1 MKRHIIG
8 SAIAT
13 AVGLVLL
20 WPHTAD
26 AQRYK
31 RESTIKRI
39 DVKQTDK
46 TKKLEAKPKEQQN
59 QPTLSADDLIELQ
72 GKVREIRQE
81 QIQQFALLIED
92 TDPDDPERPDLLFR
106 LAELYAQQQRYW
118 RFRAMELFAAIEK
131 AKTPKEKSDLR
142 KKQKEYQDASKKA
155 LLSAVKVYKA
165 IADEPRYRN
174 YPRMDEALFYYAY
187 TLQNAKYEKESRQV
201 FHKLI
206 KDYPNS
212 KYIPDAYLAFADY
225 YFAQN
230 SLANAEQFY
239 DKVLQFPESRV
250 YNFALYKKG
259 WVYLNLSRPQDA
271 LDTFFKVSQ
280 RTNGSEKEAVLNR
293 AAKKDFVRAYAEVG
307 VPQKAY
313 KSFERVDKA
322 YAFEMLQILGDI
334 YLEQGKADRAIY
346 TFRELI
352 SLQPKHERVC
362 EWQYNV
368 VHAML
373 TEGDRDQKVRE
384 VENLVKLY
392 VAYKDKKILP
402 QTNLEECGD
411 NAEAVNSELA
421 KIWHNEAMKTLDFAT
436 LADVDRLYQL
446 YLTNFP
452 DSPEHAEMQYYYAEL
467 MWSRAENEKDQSKAT
482 TLWEQA
488 AVAFTDVV
496 KTKKLKGKMLK
507 EAAYASVLGW
517 KNALAVDPAT
527 RTPPPPSEEDLAK
540 LPPPQEIPAREQKM
554 IEAFD
559 IYIEY
564 VKDPKD
570 DELVMMKFLKARI
583 YWRYNQFDTAIPM
596 FEDIVQNH
604 LEHETGEWAANLLLD
619 TLNRAQRH
627 EEMLRW
633 VEVLS
638 EKKQFLEDKED
649 LSERLS
655 QLKRQSMRKV
665 AEQLEKDAKG
675 SGDFSKYVDCG
686 DQYLNVFNDNP
697 EAKDADEI
705 LYNAGVCYEQG
716 RSIGAAILMFEQL
729 SKLFPESKQTQKAL
743 GRLGHNY
750 GQVAYYRQAATKL
763 EEYARRFGGE
773 DDAYKALW
781 DAVFYRK
788 GIGDDDEAIKDTE
801 FFIRQYG
808 KKKVREAAEA
818 MWSMTAIYEKRGNDE
833 EVIDHLRH
841 YLKVYGKQGGVDR
854 QIIAHT
860 KIGLLLWQQSCPVKG
875 VNGACIKVKRERS
888 IATREKRDKKKKRR
902 QQSSL
907 PTQCGPESKI
917 KLTIVERDPR
927 KVRAA
932 QKEFQ
937 EAIKLFGNG
946 KALQKVSGE
955 GTEQAVRTAL
965 MIKYLAGAKFY
976 LAEEEYEAFLNIN
989 FPKGL
994 DFDPRNAR
1002 KQKESLKEFQNW
1014 FKEKQNLAVKAT
1026 KMYDEVKEIKGGG
1039 AHYAIAAAARM
1050 GQISQNFSDA
1060 LFTAEIPTNVRTGE
1074 FAEDK
1079 VDAYCDE
1086 LTTAAEPLE
1095 TRSVEAFGFC
1105 LGLSTKLN
1113 WFNEWSQLCEKELG
1127 QIRPQEYPTASE
1139 LRAASENFAP
1149 VMTTEPAIVKLD

>member
-20 WPHTAD
+20 WQQPAE

-39 DVKQTDK
+39 DVKQSDK
-46 TKKLEAKPKEQQN
+46 TKKLEAKPKEEQK
-59 QPTLSADDLIELQ
+59 PVLSADDFIQLQ
-72 GKVREIRQE
+72 GKVGEIRDE

-92 TDPDDPERPDLLFR
+92 TDVDDPERPDLLFR
-106 LAELYAQQQRYW
+106 LAELYAQKQRYW
-118 RFRAMELFAAIEK
+118 RFRGMEIYAEIEK
-131 AKTPKEKSDLR
+131 AKTPQAKSELQ
-142 KKQKEYQDASKKA
+142 KKQKTYLDSSKNA
-155 LLSAVKVYKA
+155 LLSAVKVYKQ

-187 TLQNAKYEKESRQV
+187 TLQNAKYEKEARQV

-259 WVYLNLSRPQDA
+259 WVYLNLQAADKA
-271 LDTFFKVSQ
+271 LETFLQVTQ
-280 RTNGSEKEAVLNR
+280 RTRGNEKEAVLNR

-307 VPQKAY
+307 VPQRAY
-313 KSFERVDKA
+313 KSFERVDKD

-334 YLEQGKADRAIY
+334 YLEQGKAPQAIY

-352 SLQPKHERVC
+352 GLQPKHERVC

-373 TEGDRDQKVRE
+373 TEGDREQKVRE
-384 VENLVKLY
+384 IENLVKLY
-392 VAYKDKKILP
+392 VSYKDKKILP

-411 NAEAVNSELA
+411 NAEAVNSEMA

-446 YLTNFP
+446 YLANFP
-452 DSPEHAEMQYYYAEL
+452 ESPEHAEMQYYYAEL
-467 MWSRAENEKDQSKAT
+467 AWSRAENEKDQSKAT
-482 TLWEQA
+482 KLWEQA
-488 AVAFTDVV
+488 AIAFTDVV
-496 KTKKLKGKMLK
+496 KTGKLKGNMLK

-517 KNALAVDPAT
+517 KNALAVDPET
-527 RTPPPPSEEDLAK
+527 RTPPPPSEEELAK

-559 IYIEY
+559 IYIDY

-583 YWRYNQFDTAIPM
+583 FWRYNHFDKAIPM

-604 LEHETGEWAANLLLD
+604 LSHETGEWSANLLLD

-633 VEVLS
+633 VDVLS
-638 EKKQFLEDKED
+638 AKKEFLADKED
-649 LSERLS
+649 LAERLG
-655 QLKRQSMRKV
+655 QLKRQSIRKV
-665 AEQLEKDAKG
+665 AEQLEATAKA
-675 SGDFSKYVDCG
+675 SGDFSKYVECG
-686 DQYLNVFNDNP
+686 DQYLTVFNDNP
-697 EAKDADEI
+697 EADDADVV
-705 LYNAGVCYEQG
+705 LYNSGVCYEQG
-716 RSIGAAILMFEQL
+716 RSIGAAIRMFEQL
-729 SKLFPESKQTQKAL
+729 SKFFPDSKQTQKAL
-743 GRLGHNY
+743 ARLGHNY
-750 GQVAYYRQAATKL
+750 GQIAYYRQSAEKL

-773 DDAYKALW
+773 DDAHKALW

-788 GIGDDDEAIKDTE
+788 GIGDDEEALKDTQ

-833 EVIDHLRH
+833 EVIDHLRK
-841 YLKVYGKQGGVDR
+841 YLKEYGKQGGVDR

-860 KIGLLLWQQSCPVKG
+860 KIGMILWQQSCSVKG

-888 IATREKRDKKKKRR
+888 IVSRRDKKKQKRR

-937 EAIKLFGNG
+937 EAIQLFGNG
-946 KALQKVSGE
+946 KALQRVDE
-955 GTEQAVRTAL
+955 GADQAVRTAQ
-965 MIKYLAGAKFY
+965 MIRYFAASKFY

-989 FPKGL
+989 FPKGM
-994 DFDPRNAR
+994 DFDPRNER
-1002 KQKESLKEFQNW
+1002 KQKQSLKEFQDW
-1014 FKEKQNLAVKAT
+1014 FKEKNKLAVKAT

-1095 TRSVEAFGFC
+1095 NRSVEAFGFC

-1113 WFNEWSQLCEKELG
+1113 WFNDWSQLCEKELG
-1127 QIRPQEYPTASE
+1127 QIRPQEYPTAAE
-1139 LRAASENFAP
+1139 LRGTADDFAAI
-1149 VMTTEPAIVKLD
+1149 MTLEPAIVRLD

>member
-8 SAIAT
+8 SAIVT

-20 WPHTAD
+20 WQQPAD

-39 DVKQTDK
+39 NVKQSEK
-46 TKKLEAKPKEQQN
+46 TKKLQAKSKKEQQ
-59 QPTLSADDLIELQ
+59 QPVLSAEDLIQLQ
-72 GKVREIRQE
+72 GKVGEIRDE

-92 TDPDDPERPDLLFR
+92 TDIDDPERPDLLFR
-106 LAELYAQQQRYW
+106 LAELYAQKQRYW
-118 RFRAMELFAAIEK
+118 RFLAMEGYAAIDK
-131 AKTPKEKSDLR
+131 AKSAKDKAELQ
-142 KKQKEYQDASKKA
+142 KKQKAYLDSSKGA
-155 LLSAVKVYKA
+155 LLSAVKVYKQ

-187 TLQNAKYEKESRQV
+187 TLQNAKYEKEARQV

-259 WVYLNLSRPQDA
+259 WVYLNLDRADKA
-271 LDTFFKVSQ
+271 LETFLQVTQ
-280 RTNGSEKEAVLNR
+280 RTRGNEKEAVLNR
-293 AAKKDFVRAYAEVG
+293 AAKKDFVRAYADVG
-307 VPQKAY
+307 VPQRAY
-313 KSFERVDKA
+313 QSFERVDKS

-334 YLEQGKADRAIY
+334 YIEQGKAAQAIY

-352 SLQPKHERVC
+352 GLKPKHERVC

-373 TEGDRDQKVRE
+373 TEGSREQKVRE
-384 VENLVKLY
+384 IENLVKLY
-392 VAYKDKKILP
+392 VTYKDKQILP
-402 QTNLEECGD
+402 ATNLEECGE
-411 NAEAVNSELA
+411 NAEAVNSEMA

-436 LADVDRLYQL
+436 LADVDHLYQL
-446 YLTNFP
+446 YLANFP
-452 DSPEHAEMQYYYAEL
+452 ESPEHAEMQYYYAEL
-467 MWSRAENEKDQSKAT
+467 AWSRAENEKDQGKAT
-482 TLWEQA
+482 KLWEQA
-488 AVAFTDVV
+488 AIAFTDVV
-496 KTKKLKGKMLK
+496 KTKKLKGTMLK

-517 KNALAVDPAT
+517 KNALAVDPET
-527 RTPPPPSEEDLAK
+527 RTPPPATEEELAT
-540 LPPPQEIPAREQKM
+540 LPPPQDVPEREQKM

-559 IYIEY
+559 IYIDY

-583 YWRYNQFDTAIPM
+583 FWRYNHFDKAIPM
-596 FEDIVQNH
+596 FEDIVHNH
-604 LEHETGEWAANLLLD
+604 LDHETGEWSANLLLD

-627 EEMLRW
+627 DDMLRW
-633 VEVLS
+633 VDILS
-638 EKKQFLEDKED
+638 QKKSFLEDKED
-649 LSERLS
+649 LAERLGM
-655 QLKRQSMRKV
+655 LKRQGLRKV
-665 AEQLEKDAKG
+665 AEQLETVAKE

-697 EAKDADEI
+697 EADDADVV
-705 LYNAGVCYEQG
+705 LYNSAVCYEQG
-716 RSIGAAILMFEQL
+716 RSIGAAIRMFELL
-729 SKLFPESKQTQKAL
+729 SKFFPDSKQTQKAL

-750 GQVAYYRQAATKL
+750 GQIAYYRQAAEKL

-788 GIGDDDEAIKDTE
+788 GIGDDDEAIKDTQ
-801 FFIRQYG
+801 FFIKQYG
-808 KKKVREAAEA
+808 KKKAREAAEA
-818 MWSMTAIYEKRGNDE
+818 MWSMTSIYEKRGNDE
-833 EVIDHLRH
+833 EVMDHLRK
-841 YLKVYGKQGGVDR
+841 YLKQYGKQGGVDR

-860 KIGLLLWQQSCPVKG
+860 KIGMILWQQSCPVKG

-888 IATREKRDKKKKRR
+888 IVSRRDKKKRR
-902 QQSSL
+902 QTSL

-932 QKEFQ
+932 QKEFKA
-937 EAIKLFGNG
+937 AIQLFGNG
-946 KALQKVSGE
+946 KAMQRVGGE
-955 GTEQAVRTAL
+955 GSEQGPRTAL
-965 MIKYLAGAKFY
+965 MIRYLAASKFH

-994 DFDPRNAR
+994 DFDPRNQR
-1002 KQKESLKEFQNW
+1002 KLKSSQKEFEGWLKD
-1014 FKEKQNLAVKAT
+1014 KSKLAVKAT

-1060 LFTAEIPTNVRTGE
+1060 LFTAEIPTNVRTGQ

-1079 VDAYCDE
+1079 VDAYCDQ
-1086 LTTAAEPLE
+1086 LTTEAEPLE
-1095 TRSVEAFGFC
+1095 KRSVEAYGFC
-1105 LGLSTKLN
+1105 LGLSTKLS
-1113 WFNEWSQLCEKELG
+1113 WFNDWSQLCEKELG
-1127 QIRPQEYPTASE
+1127 QIRPQEYPTAAE
-1139 LRAASENFAP
+1139 LRGTSDGFAA
-1149 VMTTEPAIVKLD
+1149 VMTNEPAIVRLD